1 MPRLPARALNAALLG
16 ALLALLALAA
26 APLRAQGFDSAARAA
41 WVYDHTTGT
50 VLLAKNADEPLPPAS
65 MSKLMTIYMAF
76 EAVEEGRLAMDA
88 TLPVSEHAMSYGG
101 SSMFLNTLDRPT
113 VGDLL
118 RGVIVLSG
126 NDATVVLA
134 EALSPDGTEA
144 GFAELM
150 NRKAEELGMRNS
162 HFENSNGW
170 PAEGHVMSARDLGVL
185 AEHLI
190 TDFPELYKIFAEQE
204 FEFDGRVPSNS
215 QNRNPILGL
224 GIGADGLKTGHT
236 QEAGYGLVGSAVQGD
251 RRVTFVVMGLPS
263 EEARRTEGE
272 RLLNWAFRTFEVRE
286 VGEAGERIGEA
297 AVWMGAAD
305 RVGLALPEALAVL
318 VPAHGGVEAEIV
330 YEGPLSAPVEA
341 GAEVAH
347 LRLRREG
354 LPDMDLPLV
363 AEGAVA
369 RGGFGPRMRTTVG
382 VLLARAGFGAGGP
395 APEPAGPE
403 ASSEGPGATDEAASV
418 EASSEASPEAPEGD
432 GGGAEPL
439 ADGG

>member
-1 MPRLPARALNAALLG
+1 MTRLLASLAALI
-16 ALLALLALAA
+16 LLA
-26 APLRAQGFDSAARAA
+26 APLRAQELETAARAA

-50 VLLAKNADEPLPPAS
+50 TLLAKNADEPLPPAS
-65 MSKLMTIYMAF
+65 MSKLMTVYMAF
-76 EAVEEGRLAMDA
+76 DAIEQGRLVQDA

-101 SSMFLNTLDRPT
+101 SSMFLNTLDRPS
-113 VGDLL
+113 VHDLL

-150 NRKAEELGMRNS
+150 NRKAEELGMTHS

-170 PAEGHVMSARDLGVL
+170 PAEGHAMSAHDLGVL

-190 TDFPELYKIFAEQE
+190 TDFPDLYEIFAEQE

-251 RRVTFVVMGLPS
+251 RRVTFVLMGLPS
-263 EEARRTEGE
+263 EDARRTEGE

-286 VGEAGERIGEA
+286 VGDAGERIGEA

-305 RVGLALPEALAVL
+305 RVGLALPEALSVL

-330 YEGPLSAPVEA
+330 YEGPLAAPVEA
-341 GAEVAH
+341 GSEVAR

-354 LPDMDLPLV
+354 LPDMELPLV

-369 RGGFGPRMRTTVG
+369 RGGFGPRMRTTMG
-382 VLLARAGFGAGGP
+382 ALMARAGLGA
-395 APEPAGPE
+395 
-403 ASSEGPGATDEAASV
+403 GPGASL
-418 EASSEASPEAPEGD
+418 
-432 GGGAEPL
+432 GGGKAGEDVPAGAATDAPAAAEP
-439 ADGG
+439 ADDDA